1 MCLWLWL
8 FGCGVGF
15 DVAFDCLGLRG
26 YCSGW
31 VLFVTMG
38 GGWFDSFVIDGVV

>member
-15 DVAFDCLGLRG
+15 DVAFDCLVCVVIVPGGCCLLR
-26 YCSGW
+26 W
-31 VLFVTMG
+31 VVGSL
-38 GGWFDSFVIDGVV
+38 IHL